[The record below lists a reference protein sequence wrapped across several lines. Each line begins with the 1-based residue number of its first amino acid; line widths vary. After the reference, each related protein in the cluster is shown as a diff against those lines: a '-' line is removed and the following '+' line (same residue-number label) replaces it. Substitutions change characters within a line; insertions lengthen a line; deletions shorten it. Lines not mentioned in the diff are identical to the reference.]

1 MKNDIIEASRVVI
14 QNLVIGEKSN
24 KEILKMWDEV
34 RGSDKFE
41 NYVKKSKVLELIK
54 E

>member
-1 MKNDIIEASRVVI
+1 MKNDIIEAARIVI
-14 QNLVIGEKSN
+14 QNLVSGEKSH
-24 KEILKMWDEV
+24 KEILQIWDEI